1 MKLQEET
8 TSKSFM
14 ILTVATF
21 ITKIMSLIYV
31 PLLLGIIQ
39 AEAHGVYTT
48 AYDFF
53 AFAYV
58 ITNEGITKG
67 IAKMVSD
74 RMARNQVGAAHKVF
88 RISRVILLGVGLFFS
103 IIFFLAAPWL
113 ARISGAPTSV
123 DALRILAPAIA
134 VTSATSAYRG
144 YFQGRRKLS
153 MKAVS
158 QIWEQFVNVI
168 VSLAFAMYFIRFGAR
183 YGVAGAASGTL
194 AGALVAA
201 IYLSIQYRRTASFE
215 EGDRSK
221 DGTER
226 QVIRELMDY
235 TIPLAIGTAATQFG
249 NIIDLVNVK
258 SRLVVSGLT
267 TGGANVTY
275 SYLASYKTIIAVPLT
290 ILVALTTSLFPSLAR
305 AATLGDFEEVRRK
318 YQMAMKINYILAV
331 PSAVGLFTVASV
343 ANMAMFDGDPGRG
356 ALIALGSFVIIIQG
370 MTLMQTVLL
379 QALGLHRK
387 ALIPL
392 LLGIA
397 VKIAA
402 NYVLVAM
409 PQLRGQGAVIS
420 SYIQSIVTLS
430 LNGYLI
436 QRHVKLPMHQF
447 TIAKRPVVA
456 SVMMGAVLLAM
467 QWILPVASGR
477 MQNGLLL
484 LILIVIGV
492 TVYGTTLILV
502 GGISQVE
509 LNSIRPGLYKK
520 LPARVRRFISKE
532 DQ

>member
-1 MKLQEET
+1 MKIKEET

-21 ITKIMSLIYV
+21 LMKIMSLIYV
-31 PLLLGIIQ
+31 PLLLSILR
-39 AEAHGVYTT
+39 AEAHGIYTT

-74 RMARNQVGAAHKVF
+74 RMARNNVGAAHKVF
-88 RISRVILLGVGLFFS
+88 RISRMILLGFGVFVSG
-103 IIFFLAAPWL
+103 IFFLAAPWL
-113 ARISGAPTSV
+113 ADISGAPGSV
-123 DALRILAPAIA
+123 NALRILAPAIA

-144 YFQGRRKLS
+144 YFQGRRLLS
-153 MKAVS
+153 MKAIS
-158 QIWEQFVNVI
+158 QIWEQIVNVI
-168 VSLAFAMYFIRFGAR
+168 LSLVFALIFIRYGMA

-194 AGALVAA
+194 FGAMVSAL
-201 IYLSIQYRRTASFE
+201 YLSVRYRQSAREE

-221 DGTER
+221 DGTEGH
-226 QVIRELMDY
+226 VIRELMAY

-249 NIIDLVNVK
+249 HIVDLVNVK

-267 TGGANVTY
+267 EAGANVTY
-275 SYLASYKTIIAVPLT
+275 SHLASYKTIIAVPLT

-305 AATLGDFEEVRRK
+305 ASSLGDYEEVRRK
-318 YQMAMKINYILAV
+318 YRLAMKINYILSV
-331 PSAVGLFTVASV
+331 PSAVGLFAVAGI
-343 ANMAMFDGDPGRG
+343 ANIALFDGDPNRG
-356 ALIALGSFVIIIQG
+356 ALIALGSFVVVLQG

-397 VKIAA
+397 VKITA
-402 NYVLVAM
+402 NYILVAM
-409 PQLRGQGAVIS
+409 PEFRGQGAVIS
-420 SYIQSIVTLS
+420 SYIQSLVTLS

-436 QRHVKLPMHQF
+436 QKNVKLPMNQF
-447 TIAKRPVVA
+447 SIAKRPLAA
-456 SVMMGAVLLAM
+456 SVVMGAVLLGV
-467 QWILPVASGR
+467 QRLLPQVSGR
-477 MQNGLLL
+477 MEYGIQL

-492 TVYGTTLILV
+492 LVYGIVLV
-502 GGISQVE
+502 LSGGITKAE
-509 LNSIRPGLYKK
+509 LNSIRPGLYRRV
-520 LPARVRRFISKE
+520 PAALNRFIP
-532 DQ
+532 DQDR